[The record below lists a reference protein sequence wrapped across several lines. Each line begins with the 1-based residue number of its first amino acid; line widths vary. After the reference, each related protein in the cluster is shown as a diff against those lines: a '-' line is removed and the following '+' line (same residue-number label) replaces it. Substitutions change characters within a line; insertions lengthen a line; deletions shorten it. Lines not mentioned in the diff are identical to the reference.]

1 MNLITRLSYLA
12 LAFIALAFTQW
23 LFFPV
28 YVLVLA
34 ANGPLLMLLRL

>member
-1 MNLITRLSYLA
+1 MDLTTRLSFLA
-12 LAFIALAFTQW
+12 LAFVALAFTQW

-34 ANGPLLMLLRL
+34 ANGLLLMLLRL